1 MLFFFCVN
9 QLLFF
14 YALDHIDII
23 GRTISGIRFS
33 IQIRRDESI
42 SVLRTKMQEKYGS
55 SCLGLFFDGNFLHDD
70 HTVANYYLKH
80 GDVIQLVLPLRAEG
94 DRKIPMKVGDVVE
107 LRSAVN
113 GVNRQVKLTEVIER
127 NDKRVTKF
135 AVEYIDNGEKG
146 AVDATKIQRI
156 KQSVPTQNAAAS
168 NGVAGNLHNTKAL
181 QKSVPPET
189 FTSCITLRDTDI
201 IQDPNFKSLNLQLDM
216 CSFCENG
223 DPENCN
229 RVEEKVEI
237 LSLGS

>member
-14 YALDHIDII
+14 YALDHFDII

-113 GVNRQVKLTEVIER
+113 GVNRRQVMLTGEIER

-156 KQSVPTQNAAAS
+156 RESVPAAS
-168 NGVAGNLHNTKAL
+168 NGVAAKLHNTKAL

-189 FTSCITLRDTDI
+189 LSNCIHLRDTNI
-201 IQDPNFKSLNLQLDM
+201 PDPNFKSLNLQLDM